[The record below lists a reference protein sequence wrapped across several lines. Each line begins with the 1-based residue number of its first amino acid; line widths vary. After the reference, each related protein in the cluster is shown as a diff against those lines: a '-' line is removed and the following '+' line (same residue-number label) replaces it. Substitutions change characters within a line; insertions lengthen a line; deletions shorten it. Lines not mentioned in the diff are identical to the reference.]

1 MKKVLLATAAV
12 IATAGVASADV
23 TLSGS
28 AAAGLRYVEDGGAN
42 TNRSDTVFDNEIDFT
57 ISASGESDNGIAFG
71 ASIDFENTENDQQ
84 ESHTSANDGET
95 YITYQGITI
104 TTGDVGGQTK
114 DAIADVG
121 YQGTGADDLAAAAD
135 IGDYDLNVK
144 FSSNGLTFGLSNG
157 SDTED
162 FAVSV
167 SGTTGDVSWGIAS
180 VNDNDGVDVVELT
193 AGYSTGAYTLNGL
206 YADVS
211 GTTAATDKKAYGLS
225 VAYVVDATTY
235 TFAMS
240 DTNADNQDANYGVGF
255 STNLGGGLSFAG
267 GISNVGASTAA
278 GRGTTKAD
286 LGFNMAF

>member
-1 MKKVLLATAAV
+1 MPQHYGILILAD
-12 IATAGVASADV
+12 I

-28 AAAGLRYVEDGGAN
+28 AAAGLRYVENGGAN
-42 TNRSDTVFDNEIDFT
+42 NNSGDTVFDNEIDFT
-57 ISASGESDNGIAFG
+57 ISASGQSDNGIGFG

-95 YITYQGITI
+95 FITYQGITI

-114 DAIADVG
+114 DKIADVG
-121 YQGTGADDLAAAAD
+121 YQGTGADDNAD
-135 IGDYDLNVK
+135 VADVGDYDLNVA
-144 FSSNGLTFGLSNG
+144 FSANGLSFGVSNG
-157 SDTED
+157 SDSED

-167 SGTTGDVSWGIAS
+167 SGTTGDVSWGVAS
-180 VNDNDGVDVVELT
+180 VNDNDGSDVIELT
-193 AGYSTGAYTLNGL
+193 AGYSSGAYSLNTL

-211 GTTAATDKKAYGLS
+211 GATAAADKKAYGLS
-225 VAYVVDATTY
+225 VAYAMGATTY

-267 GISNVGASTAA
+267 GITNVGATTA
-278 GRGTTKAD
+278 GGEGTTQAD